1 LTEISNNNYKEP
13 RQRQLFKNIIY
24 IGALSLLLGIDADV
38 FEKLFAEQ
46 YKGNEVIEIAKGK
59 YHYPKSN
66 VQLFKKLLKWQ

>member
-1 LTEISNNNYKEP
+1 MLKI
-13 RQRQLFKNIIY
+13 
-24 IGALSLLLGIDADV
+24 
-38 FEKLFAEQ
+38 AEQ